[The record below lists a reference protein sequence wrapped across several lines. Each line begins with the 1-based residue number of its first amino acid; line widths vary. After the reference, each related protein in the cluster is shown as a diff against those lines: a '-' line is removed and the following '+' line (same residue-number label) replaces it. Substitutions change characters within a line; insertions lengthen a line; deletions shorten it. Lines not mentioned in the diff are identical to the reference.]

1 LVESPSW
8 TFYFL
13 GFNARNAPFSNPR
26 FRRVLAQLV
35 DKEWLA
41 KRCSTETRDPW
52 QRRSS
57 TSGFPESLESGTGA
71 TRNAVPGAD
80 GEVNANAVQL
90 AFEDAGFRYDEQDR
104 LRVRQ

>member
-35 DKEWLA
+35 DKEWQS

-57 TSGFPESLESGTGA
+57 TSGFPRASSGTGRP
-71 TRNAVPGAD
+71 RNAVPG
-80 GEVNANAVQL
+80 GRREVNANAVQL